1 MNFFCWPIQGSKLII
16 SDCLKKML
24 GHQPQMPQLHPHDP
38 ISFGLMVDLQ
48 RFHSLGL
55 QGVVGH
61 EHLAQISFHGLFL
74 SPWLGLHA
82 GSGPLLPTCSCLP

>member
-38 ISFGLMVDLQ
+38 ISFGLMVDLL

-55 QGVVGH
+55 QGWSGMSTLLRSLFTVS
-61 EHLAQISFHGLFL
+61 SFRHG
-74 SPWLGLHA
+74 
-82 GSGPLLPTCSCLP
+82 